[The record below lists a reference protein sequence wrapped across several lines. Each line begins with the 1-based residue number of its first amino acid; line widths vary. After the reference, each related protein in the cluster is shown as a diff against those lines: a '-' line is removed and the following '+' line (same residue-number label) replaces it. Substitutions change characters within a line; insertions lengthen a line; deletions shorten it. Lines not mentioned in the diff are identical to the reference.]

1 MRPGLLEGKV
11 AIVSGLGPGMGRDI
25 SLRFAEEGAD
35 VVLAARRSDTMEKVA
50 AEVRERGKRALC
62 VTTDITDNE
71 ACLALAAAAT
81 DEFGGVDVLVNNAFH
96 TGDFTPF
103 MLGDMAQWR
112 ATMDTNFFGTLQL
125 TKAVVPSMKERGGG
139 YIVMVNTMSVQRI
152 QPGYGAYAASKGA
165 LATVT
170 KTLAVELGPDGI
182 RVNGIH
188 PGYIWGDS
196 VEWYFREVLAPQR
209 GITPQEVYDE
219 VADET
224 CLKYLPHS
232 SEIANAVVFYS
243 SDLAK
248 CITGTSLPVNCGHF
262 MNEA

>member
-1 MRPGLLEGKV
+1 V

-35 VVLAARRSDTMEKVA
+35 VVLAARRAETMEKVA
-50 AEVRERGKRALC
+50 AEVRELGRRALC
-62 VTTDITDNE
+62 VATDITDND
-71 ACLALAAAAT
+71 ACVALAAAAT

-103 MLGDMAQWR
+103 MHGDLAAWR
-112 ATMDTNFFGTLQL
+112 DTMDTNFFGTLQL

-139 YIVMVNTMSVQRI
+139 YIVMINTMSVQRI
-152 QPGYGAYAASKGA
+152 QSGYGAYAASKSA
-165 LATVT
+165 LAAVT

-196 VEWYFREVLAPQR
+196 VEFYFKMLAEGR
-209 GITPQEVYDE
+209 GITPEEVYNE
-219 VADET
+219 IADET
-224 CLKYLPHS
+224 ALKYLPHS
-232 SEIANAVVFYS
+232 SEIAGAVVFYA

-248 CITGTSLPVNCGHF
+248 CITGTSLPVNAGHF
-262 MNEA
+262 MNQA

>member
-1 MRPGLLEGKV
+1 VRPGLLEGKV
-11 AIVSGLGPGMGRDI
+11 AVVSGLGPGMGRDI

-35 VVLAARRSDTMEKVA
+35 VVLAARRVETMEKVA
-50 AEVRERGKRALC
+50 AEVREIGRRALC
-62 VTTDITDNE
+62 VSTDITDND
-71 ACLALAAAAT
+71 ACLALAEAAT
-81 DEFGGVDVLVNNAFH
+81 NEFGGIDVLVNNAFYP
-96 TGDFTPF
+96 GDFTPF
-103 MLGDMAQWR
+103 MLGDLAQWR
-112 ATMDTNFFGTLQL
+112 TTMETNLFGSLQL

-139 YIVMVNTMSVQRI
+139 YVVMVNTMSVQRI

-196 VEWYFREVLAPQR
+196 VEWYFQGLAAQR
-209 GITPQEVYDE
+209 GITPEEVYNE
-219 VADET
+219 IADET

-232 SEIANAVVFYS
+232 SEIAGAVVFFA
-243 SDLAK
+243 SDLSK
-248 CITGTSLPVNCGHF
+248 CITGTSLPVNCGHY
-262 MNEA
+262 MNSV